1 MKFIKTASALLCAV
15 ILAVSLTACG
25 NGKSAYELA
34 VESGY
39 TGTQDEWLAGLNGT
53 DGADGADAGDY
64 LSDWYDRAVAE
75 GYTGS
80 FLDFVNDY
88 SSALGISGSE
98 YAVSKAMRSSVI
110 IYSRFTTKTY
120 SPFVGYVTKTA
131 YSAGAG
137 VIIADDKSVGN
148 AYIVTNYHVI
158 YDSSAV
164 SEGGIAEYIGVGLY
178 GMNIQVSS
186 SDAAVLEN
194 SSLKAEFVGGSM
206 DNDIAVLKISGS
218 DEYKVSDC
226 VPAEIA
232 DSDDVKL
239 GEQAIAIGNPEGSG
253 FSATTGTLSVD
264 SEYITMEGLDGGS
277 VTFRVMRVDTSI
289 NGGNSGGGLYDG
301 RGRLIGIVNAKTNSV
316 SIENISYAIPS
327 NVAVGVAENI
337 IRNGTFDRRS
347 LDVTL
352 SVSDSGAE
360 YDEDTGLVGI
370 VQTVVVASVA
380 SGGVSDGA
388 LMPDDVVQSI
398 TVKGKTTVVNRL
410 FQVSD
415 AMLYADAG
423 TQVTLSVLRSGQPVT
438 VTVTV

>member
-1 MKFIKTASALLCAV
+1 
-15 ILAVSLTACG
+15 
-25 NGKSAYELA
+25 
-34 VESGY
+34 
-39 TGTQDEWLAGLNGT
+39 
-53 DGADGADAGDY
+53 
-64 LSDWYDRAVAE
+64 
-75 GYTGS
+75 
-80 FLDFVNDY
+80 
-88 SSALGISGSE
+88 
-98 YAVSKAMRSSVI
+98 
-110 IYSRFTTKTY
+110 
-120 SPFVGYVTKTA
+120 
-131 YSAGAG
+131 
-137 VIIADDKSVGN
+137 
-148 AYIVTNYHVI
+148 
-158 YDSSAV
+158 
-164 SEGGIAEYIGVGLY
+164 
-178 GMNIQVSS
+178 
-186 SDAAVLEN
+186 
-194 SSLKAEFVGGSM
+194 
-206 DNDIAVLKISGS
+206 
-218 DEYKVSDC
+218 
-226 VPAEIA
+226 
-232 DSDDVKL
+232 
-239 GEQAIAIGNPEGSG
+239 
-253 FSATTGTLSVD
+253 
-264 SEYITMEGLDGGS
+264 
-277 VTFRVMRVDTSI
+277 MRVDTSI